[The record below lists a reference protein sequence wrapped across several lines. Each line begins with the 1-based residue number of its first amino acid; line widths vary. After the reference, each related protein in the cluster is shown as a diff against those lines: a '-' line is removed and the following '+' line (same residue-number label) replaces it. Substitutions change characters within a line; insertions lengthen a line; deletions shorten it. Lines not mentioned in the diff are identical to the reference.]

1 MGPDYANDGSLYT
14 TWYTP
19 PGETEGWLEL
29 NLAEPVSFNRVMLAE
44 PIGRWSDY
52 PVSRIGRYTWEV
64 ERGEKW
70 VIIAEGTNGP
80 SPEGVTLHWVKDA
93 VAQKIRI
100 RFAVL
105 QDTAHVNQIGVY
117 DEPRSGI
124 AQSGGTVIHMEV

>member
-19 PGETEGWLEL
+19 PGEMEGWLEL

-44 PIGRWSDY
+44 PIGRWDDY

-80 SPEGVTLHWVKDA
+80 SPEGVTLHWVKDT
-93 VAQKIRI
+93 VAQRIRI

-105 QDTAHVNQIGVY
+105 HDTAHVNQIGVY
-117 DEPRSGI
+117 DEPRNSI
-124 AQSGGTVIHMEV
+124 AK